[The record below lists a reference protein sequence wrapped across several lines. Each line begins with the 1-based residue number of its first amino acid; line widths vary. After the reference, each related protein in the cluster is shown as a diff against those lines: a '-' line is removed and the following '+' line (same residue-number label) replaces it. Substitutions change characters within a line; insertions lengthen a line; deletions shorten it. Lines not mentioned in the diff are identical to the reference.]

1 MSARGSSSR
10 TSTST
15 NARNRTNDNDAPS
28 SPLRRIRNAVATA
41 TATGSS
47 PLRLRPR
54 RRRSTSAPARITG
67 RHLLVEDHYRVDPDD
82 KHLLPGLPVNDD
94 DWARDLHDFFNL
106 VALVPVVVLN
116 IMNWNWDILLDMD
129 SKKTMQQAWT
139 GDYFSLF
146 FAVVVGYFVADLIW
160 VKVVP
165 TCVKSPGVIVQHHV
179 ATLIYLI
186 IPFRFPDTC
195 WLMGVCLSVEVNT
208 WLLIARRVFNKQGF
222 GPWVIGLPPFFS
234 IRIKMISILFYV
246 TWISIRCILYPIIM
260 KVLWQNWMECYT
272 KYGSIFYS
280 RWFVSMALHSV
291 FCLLNFKWTFDLF
304 MSKLKAW
311 KLGKNAKI
319 DKGL

>member
-1 MSARGSSSR
+1 MY
-10 TSTST
+10 
-15 NARNRTNDNDAPS
+15 
-28 SPLRRIRNAVATA
+28 IQ
-41 TATGSS
+41 
-47 PLRLRPR
+47 
-54 RRRSTSAPARITG
+54 
-67 RHLLVEDHYRVDPDD
+67 
-82 KHLLPGLPVNDD
+82 
-94 DWARDLHDFFNL
+94 
-106 VALVPVVVLN
+106 LN
-116 IMNWNWDILLDMD
+116 
-129 SKKTMQQAWT
+129 Q
-139 GDYFSLF
+139 
-146 FAVVVGYFVADLIW
+146 
-160 VKVVP
+160 
-165 TCVKSPGVIVQHHV
+165 GVIVQHHV

-260 KVLWQNWMECYT
+260 KVLWQNWMEYYT

-319 DKGL
+319 DKGLWGMKQQQMRNMWNVNGDVKTTLSAILVVESVTLNRQLKWGKA